1 MSAVKTEFNSWCE
14 LGLIIEALKL
24 QILHDLQGSNGKH
37 NKKSSW
43 KADPRGRLI
52 WLIKYTTGGTKE
64 LRHSIWQ
71 SRNYE
76 NENAMKM
83 RMLWKCY

>member
-37 NKKSSW
+37 NKK
-43 KADPRGRLI
+43 ADPRGRLI

-64 LRHSIWQ
+64 LRHSIRQ